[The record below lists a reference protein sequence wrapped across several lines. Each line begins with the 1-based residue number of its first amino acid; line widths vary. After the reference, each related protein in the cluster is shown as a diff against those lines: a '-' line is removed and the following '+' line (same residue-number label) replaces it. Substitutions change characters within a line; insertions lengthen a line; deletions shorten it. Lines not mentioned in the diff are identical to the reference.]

1 MIMSKKIDDLEKAVS
16 HTIRYISRLKKE
28 QSTPPAKDAQGEDI
42 DTAEPSGESRIG
54 KLEDENARLLKERKE
69 VRRRIRAVLRE
80 IDKVKW

>member
-1 MIMSKKIDDLEKAVS
+1 MSRKIDDLEKAVS

-28 QSTPPAKDAQGEDI
+28 RVTPPARDAQKEDI
-42 DTAEPSGESRIG
+42 AAAEPPGESRIS
-54 KLEDENARLLKERKE
+54 KLQEENAHLLKERKE